1 MATILLFPTDIEAM
15 PSKCRR
21 PDLDIRICGVGII
34 EVALHLSEIL
44 ANEQPEAIVLCG
56 IAGSYTD
63 ALCIGDVVAVGC
75 EHHAGLPTAYA
86 AKYGATL
93 RFDSLR
99 EVASNTVS
107 QVGTEAEGSQIENM
121 EGAMLFAMCQKCG
134 IKCGEI
140 RAISNYVGDDRSLW
154 NIDLATE
161 NLALFIESHF

>member
-1 MATILLFPTDIEAM
+1 MATILLFPTEREAK
-15 PSKCRR
+15 PVKALR

-44 ANEQPEAIVLCG
+44 ANEQPDAIALCG

-75 EHHAGLPTAYA
+75 EHHAGLPSAYA
-86 AKYGATL
+86 AKYEATL

-107 QVGTEAEGSQIENM
+107 QVGADAGAADIENM
-121 EGAMLFAMCQKCG
+121 EGAMLFAMCQRYG
-134 IKCGEI
+134 IGCGEI
-140 RAISNYVGDDRSLW
+140 RAISNYVGDDRSKW
-154 NIDLATE
+154 DIDLAIE
-161 NLALFIESHF
+161 RLADYINCHF